1 MRHISTGDRPAASHP
16 PVLGNPGGY
25 LLMEIMIAVA
35 VFAVGFLAI
44 GTLVVS
50 TSANNTKGNIV
61 TQATL
66 LAAETI
72 EDLRSSVDITGLAP
86 DTYSDGHP
94 VDAHGNPGGIF
105 NRSWVVS
112 DPLGFNSS
120 RRVQVSVSWT
130 RLGRTRTVQLDTII
144 RGNGI

>member
-1 MRHISTGDRPAASHP
+1 MENLSTGDRHAVSLP
-16 PVLGNPGGY
+16 PRPGNPGGY
-25 LLMEIMIAVA
+25 LILEIMIAVA

-72 EDLRSSVDITGLAP
+72 EDLKSSVDITGVAP
-86 DTYSDGHP
+86 GTYNDGHP

-130 RLGRTRTVQLDTII
+130 RLGRSRTVQLDTII

>member
-1 MRHISTGDRPAASHP
+1 MENLSTGDRPAVSLP
-16 PVLGNPGGY
+16 PRPGNPGGY
-25 LLMEIMIAVA
+25 LILEIMIAVA

-72 EDLRSSVDITGLAP
+72 EDLKSSVDLTGVAP
-86 DTYSDGHP
+86 GTYNDGHP

-105 NRSWVVS
+105 NRSLVVS

-120 RRVQVSVSWT
+120 RRVLVSVSWT

>member
-1 MRHISTGDRPAASHP
+1 MKTPSAPDRSTPPRTPVQGD
-16 PVLGNPGGY
+16 PGGY
-25 LLMEIMIAVA
+25 LLLEIMIAVA
-35 VFAVGFLAI
+35 IFAVGFLAI

-72 EDLRSSVDITGLAP
+72 EDLKSSVDITGLAP
-86 DTYSDGHP
+86 GTYNDGHP
-94 VDAHGNPGGIF
+94 VDAHGNSGGIF

-130 RLGRTRTVQLDTII
+130 RLGRSRTVQLDTII

>member
-1 MRHISTGDRPAASHP
+1 METPSAANRPTASRLP
-16 PVLGNPGGY
+16 GRGNPGGY
-25 LLMEIMIAVA
+25 LLLEIMIAVS

-50 TSANNTKGNIV
+50 TNANNTKGNIA

-66 LAAETI
+66 LAAETL
-72 EDLRSSVDITGLAP
+72 EDLKSSVDITGLAP
-86 DTYSDGHP
+86 GSYNDGHP

-120 RRVQVSVSWT
+120 RRVQVSVSWN
-130 RLGRTRTVQLDTII
+130 RLGRSRTVQLDTFI

>member
-1 MRHISTGDRPAASHP
+1 MENLSTGDHHAGFRPLVP
-16 PVLGNPGGY
+16 GNPGGY
-25 LLMEIMIAVA
+25 LLLEIMIAVA

-72 EDLRSSVDITGLAP
+72 EDLKSSVDITGVAP
-86 DTYSDGHP
+86 GTYNDGHP
-94 VDAHGNPGGIF
+94 VDARGNPGGIF

-130 RLGRTRTVQLDTII
+130 RLGRSRTVQLDTII

>member
-1 MRHISTGDRPAASHP
+1 MENLSTGDRPAVSLP
-16 PVLGNPGGY
+16 PRPGNPGGY
-25 LLMEIMIAVA
+25 LILEIMIAVA

-72 EDLRSSVDITGLAP
+72 EDLKSSVDLTGVAP
-86 DTYSDGHP
+86 GTYNDGHP

-120 RRVQVSVSWT
+120 RRVLVSVSWT

>member
-1 MRHISTGDRPAASHP
+1 MENLSTGDRPAVSLP
-16 PVLGNPGGY
+16 PRPGNPGGY
-25 LLMEIMIAVA
+25 LILEIMIAVA

-72 EDLRSSVDITGLAP
+72 EDLKSSVDITGVAP
-86 DTYSDGHP
+86 GTYNDGHP

-120 RRVQVSVSWT
+120 RRVLVSVSWT

>member
-1 MRHISTGDRPAASHP
+1 MENDSTGDRPAVFRP
-16 PVLGNPGGY
+16 PVPGNPGGY
-25 LLMEIMIAVA
+25 LLLEIMIAVA

-72 EDLRSSVDITGLAP
+72 EDLKSSVDITGLAP
-86 DTYSDGHP
+86 ATYSDGHP

-130 RLGRTRTVQLDTII
+130 RLGRTRTVQFDTII

>member
-1 MRHISTGDRPAASHP
+1 METLSSADRPTASRP
-16 PVLGNPGGY
+16 AGPGNPGGY
-25 LLMEIMIAVA
+25 LILEIMIAVA
-35 VFAVGFLAI
+35 VFAVGFLAV

-72 EDLRSSVDITGLAP
+72 EDLKSAVDITGLAAG
-86 DTYSDGHP
+86 TYNDGHP

-120 RRVQVSVSWT
+120 RRVQVSVSWN
-130 RLGRTRTVQLDTII
+130 RLGRVRTVQLDTII